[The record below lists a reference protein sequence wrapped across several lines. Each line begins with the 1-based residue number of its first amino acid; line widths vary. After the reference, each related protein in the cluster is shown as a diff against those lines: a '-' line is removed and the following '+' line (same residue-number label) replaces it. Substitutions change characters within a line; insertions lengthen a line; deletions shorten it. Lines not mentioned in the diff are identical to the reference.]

1 MSGGKQSVSTV
12 QAALQAL
19 LAPLQTYGA
28 QLSVVGC
35 WQLPLP
41 SQVRP
46 VVSVEP
52 VPGQEGGW
60 QEVPPAYLR
69 QAPLP
74 SQNPSWPQVACP

>member
-1 MSGGKQSVSTV
+1 MSGDKQSASTV
-12 QAALQAL
+12 QVALQAVV
-19 LAPLQTYGA
+19 PLQTYGA
-28 QLSVVGC
+28 QVSVVGA

-46 VVSVEP
+46 VVSVDP
-52 VPGQEGGW
+52 LHDCAW

-74 SQNPSWPQVACP
+74 SQNPSWPQLDCP